1 MESAK
6 KLHGGLLLTD
16 DKNLLVSH
24 IVPALG
30 HNFVNFLRKI
40 VILDIV
46 IWLQGSK
53 DTTFRFKPKFRA
65 PHMKRWKPFA
75 SG

>member
-30 HNFVNFLRKI
+30 HNFVNFFAQNCNLRH
-40 VILDIV
+40 
-46 IWLQGSK
+46 S
-53 DTTFRFKPKFRA
+53 
-65 PHMKRWKPFA
+65 HMIA
-75 SG
+75 GV

>member
-24 IVPALG
+24 ILPALG
-30 HNFVNFLRKI
+30 RNFKKIFAQNRNLRH
-40 VILDIV
+40 
-46 IWLQGSK
+46 S
-53 DTTFRFKPKFRA
+53 
-65 PHMKRWKPFA
+65 HMIA
-75 SG
+75 GV